1 MNLMY
6 LNQWLKYLGGG
17 THICNSYKYC
27 YILIFDKNG
36 MQNVKQATMPR
47 ITYDNGMN
55 VNGDV

>member
-1 MNLMY
+1 MY

-47 ITYDNGMN
+47 ITYDNGIN